1 MLFTKEYLF
10 LPWVI
15 YTRTDY
21 PFIRGVEDLR
31 GKTISAPEDYVIA
44 DLIKENYPEITLKVI
59 EGPSASEKYLREVA
73 EGMVDA
79 HIGNLTVGSY
89 IIINHGFTNVKVAAP
104 TPRKRWEPFRT
115 LGSPFDTNTAYRSR
129 IFSSGF

>member
-1 MLFTKEYLF
+1 MRFPWGQALEKIRDHEVIDLLPTAKITEDRKRDMLFTKEYLF

-31 GKTISAPEDYVIA
+31 GKTIRVPEDYVIA

-89 IIINHGFTNVKVAAP
+89 IIINHEFTNV
-104 TPRKRWEPFRT
+104 
-115 LGSPFDTNTAYRSR
+115 
-129 IFSSGF
+129 